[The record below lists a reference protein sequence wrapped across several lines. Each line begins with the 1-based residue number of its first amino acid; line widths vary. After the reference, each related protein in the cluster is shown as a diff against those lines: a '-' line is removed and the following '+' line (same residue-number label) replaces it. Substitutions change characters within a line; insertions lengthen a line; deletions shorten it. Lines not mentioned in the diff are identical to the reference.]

1 MIGEL
6 TTFQAILVLIYVVL
20 GTSAV
25 AYVKSEIFGVV
36 VEFGNLGELIFKNVI
51 WGVLL
56 GWLAIPVAIIHMLIF
71 HRD

>member
-1 MIGEL
+1 MTLEG
-6 TTFQAILVLIYVVL
+6 ILVIVYIVL

-25 AYVKSEIFGVV
+25 KYVKSEIFGVV
-36 VEFGNLGELIFKNVI
+36 VEFGSLGQLLLKNVI
-51 WGVLL
+51 WGVIL